1 MTERM
6 GRSIK
11 MRSLFSEYDK
21 VQNPMI
27 SDFISSLPESFSSAV
42 KMLHSSSSSVTIAN
56 GCVLDNRLK
65 LRKYI
70 EEFHFEAKTNTAK
83 VSDRCDLLS
92 DPATEIVT
100 SIHQPNLFAY
110 GGVFKKIV
118 LSQNIKRAVEEQ
130 NSKKKII
137 DLF

>member
-1 MTERM
+1 MTEQI
-6 GRSIK
+6 GQSIK
-11 MRSLFSEYDK
+11 LRSLFSKYEK
-21 VQNPMI
+21 VQNPII
-27 SDFISSLPESFSSAV
+27 SDLISSLPESFSSAV

-70 EEFHFEAKTNTAK
+70 EEFHFEANTHTAK
-83 VSDRCDLLS
+83 VSDRCDLLC
-92 DPATEIVT
+92 DPATEIIT

-118 LSQNIKRAVEEQ
+118 LSQNIKRALEEQ
-130 NSKKKII
+130 NSKKKNH
-137 DLF
+137 